1 VNATEKPTWPKY
13 AADLAARLGGDTL
26 DMPSALVVGIL
37 GFVAEDERVDEHERA
52 MCKAW
57 LNRLVDEEGNPLDDK
72 LRNAF
77 EHVGQE
83 NLLASSGQLSY
94 IEREPDRVAMT
105 IVVSRRAATL
115 DREVLREKLVPHAES
130 YVDHLLDALFA
141 GETPSV

>member
-1 VNATEKPTWPKY
+1 VNATEKPTWRKY

-115 DREVLREKLVPHAES
+115 DREVLREMLVPHAES
-130 YVDHLLDALFA
+130 YVDHPLDALFA